1 MAGSVEEQAGLHCM
15 LMSLLI
21 VFPRSVLF
29 HDEEEYTELD
39 H

>member
-1 MAGSVEEQAGLHCM
+1 M

-21 VFPRSVLF
+21 VFHHFVLF
-29 HDEEEYTELD
+29 YDEEEYTELD